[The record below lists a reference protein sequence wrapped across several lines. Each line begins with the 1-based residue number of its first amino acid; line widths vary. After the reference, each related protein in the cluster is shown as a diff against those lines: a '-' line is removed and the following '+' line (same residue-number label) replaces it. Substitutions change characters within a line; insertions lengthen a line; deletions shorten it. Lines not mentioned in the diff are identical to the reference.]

1 MEAIIEA
8 ITDMTLGEIAGWL
21 VLLSGAV
28 MSIFEFSKIKVNPWS
43 AILNWIGS
51 KLTAPLNAKIEEQS
65 RQYALMDSKIDVLR
79 DTQDDNEIDRIRWE
93 ILNFSRSCRNGE
105 WHATDEFDHII
116 ELNGKYHG
124 LLDRRKLKNG
134 RIDLEYKYIVRI
146 YEQGQRG
153 PDNS

>member
-8 ITDMTLGEIAGWL
+8 LADMTIGEMASWL
-21 VLLSGAV
+21 LLLSGAV
-28 MSIFEFSKIKVNPWS
+28 LSVFEFSKIKVNPWS

-51 KLTAPLNAKIEEQS
+51 RLTAPIDAKIEEQS
-65 RQYALMDSKIDVLR
+65 KQYARLDSKIDVLR

-93 ILNFSRSCRNGE
+93 ILNFARSCRNGD
-105 WHATDEFDHII
+105 WHANDEFEHIM
-116 ELNGKYHG
+116 ELNVKYHN

-134 RIDLEYKYIVRI
+134 RIDLEYNYIVRT
-146 YEQGQRG
+146 YEQAQSG